1 MQPPMQP
8 SPLIYFAASI
18 KYLLASN
25 IVDFLKT
32 LSSHRNE
39 QVNSKINMNELNQ
52 QNSGGITAA
61 GVDKIRTMIE
71 GFDDISHGGLPVGRT
86 TLVSGTSG
94 TGKTLLAVQ
103 FLRNGIVDFNEP
115 GVFVTFEESPA
126 DIIKNAFSF
135 GWDLQKFVDEGK
147 LFILDASPDPDGQDV
162 VGNFD
167 LSALIERIQY
177 AIRKYK
183 AKRVSIDSVTA
194 VFQQYDAVSV
204 VRREIFRIVARLKQ
218 VGVTTIMTTER
229 MDEYGQ
235 VARFGVEEFV
245 SDNVVILRNV
255 LEGERRRRTIEIL
268 KLRGTTHMQGEY
280 PFTMTHQGINIF
292 PLGAMRLTQRSSN
305 VRVSSGVKTLDEM
318 CGGGYFKDS
327 IILAT
332 GATGTGK
339 TMLVSKFLEESCV
352 RGERVILFAYE
363 ESRAQLSRNA
373 SSWGIDFEELE
384 QQGLLKILCAYPESA
399 GLEDH
404 LQTIKQEIADF
415 KPARIAI
422 DSLSA
427 IARGVSN
434 NAFRQFVIGV
444 TGFAK
449 QEEITGFFT
458 NTTDQFMGSN
468 SITNTHISTIT
479 DTILMLQYVE
489 IRGEM
494 SRAINVFKM
503 RGSWH
508 DKGIREYIISDRGLE
523 IKDSFRNF
531 ERIISGSPTRIAV
544 DEKTELS
551 RIIRG
556 VQRDEE

>member
-1 MQPPMQP
+1 MTQTNQAGQQ
-8 SPLIYFAASI
+8 S
-18 KYLLASN
+18 
-25 IVDFLKT
+25 
-32 LSSHRNE
+32 E
-39 QVNSKINMNELNQ
+39 SKI
-52 QNSGGITAA
+52 A
-61 GVDKIRTMIE
+61 GVHKIRTMIE
-71 GFDDISHGGLPVGRT
+71 GFDDISNGGLPVGRT

-94 TGKTLLAVQ
+94 TGKTLFAVQ
-103 FLRNGIVDFNEP
+103 FLYNGITRFDEA
-115 GVFVTFEESPA
+115 GIFVTFEESPA

-135 GWDLQKFVDEGK
+135 GWDLQKLIDDGK
-147 LFILDASPDPDGQDV
+147 LFILDASPDPEGQEV

-204 VRREIFRIVARLKQ
+204 VRREIFRLVARLKQ
-218 VGVTTIMTTER
+218 VGATTIMTTER
-229 MDEYGQ
+229 VEEYGQ

-245 SDNVVILRNV
+245 SDNVVIVRNV

-268 KLRGTTHMQGEY
+268 KLRGTTHMKGEY
-280 PFTMTHQGINIF
+280 PFTITNHGINIF

-318 CGGGYFKDS
+318 CGGGFFKDS

-339 TMLVSKFLEESCV
+339 TLLVSKFLQDGCRV
-352 RGERVILFAYE
+352 GERALLFAYE

-373 SSWGIDFEELE
+373 YSWGIDFEELE
-384 QQGLLKILCAYPESA
+384 QKGLLKIICAYPESA

-404 LQTIKQEIADF
+404 LQIIKSEISEF
-415 KPARIAI
+415 KPSRIAI

-427 IARGVSN
+427 LARGVGN

-468 SITNTHISTIT
+468 SITDSHISTIT
-479 DTILMLQYVE
+479 DTILLLQYVE

-494 SRAINVFKM
+494 SRALNVFKM

-508 DKGIREYIISDRGLE
+508 DKGIREYIISEHGPE

-531 ERIISGSPTRIAV
+531 ERIISGSPTRVAV
-544 DEKTELS
+544 DEKNELS
-551 RIIRG
+551 RIMRG
-556 VQRDEE
+556 FQETLEEEES

>member
-1 MQPPMQP
+1 M
-8 SPLIYFAASI
+8 
-18 KYLLASN
+18 
-25 IVDFLKT
+25 T
-32 LSSHRNE
+32 
-39 QVNSKINMNELNQ
+39 
-52 QNSGGITAA
+52 
-61 GVDKIRTMIE
+61 GVQKIRTMIE
-71 GFDDISHGGLPVGRT
+71 GFDDISHGGLPVGRA

-94 TGKTLLAVQ
+94 TGKTLIATQ
-103 FLRNGIVDFNEP
+103 FLYYGIVYFDEP
-115 GVFVTFEESPA
+115 GIFVTFEESPA
-126 DIIKNAFSF
+126 DIIKNADSF
-135 GWDLQKFVDEGK
+135 GWNLQQLVDSGK
-147 LFILDASPDPDGQDV
+147 LFILDASPDPEGQDI

-183 AKRVSIDSVTA
+183 AKRVSIDSITA
-194 VFQQYDAVSV
+194 VFQQYDAASV
-204 VRREIFRIVARLKQ
+204 VRREIFRLVARLKQ

-229 MDEYGQ
+229 EREYGP

-245 SDNVVILRNV
+245 SDNVAIVRNV

-268 KLRGTTHMQGEY
+268 KLRGTTHMKGEY
-280 PFTMTHQGINIF
+280 PFTITNQGISIF

-305 VRVSSGVKTLDEM
+305 ARVSSGVPTLDSM
-318 CGGGYFKDS
+318 CGGGFFKDS

-339 TMLVSKFLEESCV
+339 TLLVSKFIEDACKNGD
-352 RGERVILFAYE
+352 RAILFAYE

-373 SSWGIDFEELE
+373 YSWGIDFEDLE
-384 QQGLLKILCAYPESA
+384 SRGLLKILCAYPESA

-404 LQTIKQEIADF
+404 LQIIKSEIAEF
-415 KPARIAI
+415 KPSRIAI

-427 IARGVSN
+427 LARGVSN

-458 NTTDQFMGSN
+458 NTTDQFMGSH
-468 SITNTHISTIT
+468 SITDSHISTIT

-494 SRAINVFKM
+494 CRAINVFKM
-503 RGSWH
+503 RGSEH
-508 DKGIREYIISDRGLE
+508 DKGIREYTISRNGPE
-523 IKDSFRNF
+523 IRDSFRNY
-531 ERIISGSPTRIAV
+531 EQIISGSPSRVSV

-551 RIIRG
+551 RIMRN
-556 VQRDEE
+556 VQERSTD

>member
-1 MQPPMQP
+1 MQ
-8 SPLIYFAASI
+8 L
-18 KYLLASN
+18 
-25 IVDFLKT
+25 D
-32 LSSHRNE
+32 
-39 QVNSKINMNELNQ
+39 NSDNQ
-52 QNSGGITAA
+52 TVSLMGE
-61 GVDKIRTMIE
+61 GVQKIRTMIE
-71 GFDDISHGGLPVGRT
+71 GLDDITHGGLPVART

-94 TGKTLLAVQ
+94 TGKTLITVQ
-103 FLRNGIVDFNEP
+103 FLYNGIIHFNEP
-115 GVFVTFEESPA
+115 GIFVTFEESPV
-126 DIIKNAFSF
+126 DIVKNAYSF

-147 LFILDASPDPDGQDV
+147 LFILDASPDPEGQDV

-167 LSALIERIQY
+167 LSAIIERIQY
-177 AIRKYK
+177 AVRKYK

-194 VFQQYDAVSV
+194 LFQQYDAASI
-204 VRREIFRIVARLKQ
+204 VRREIFRLVARLKQ

-229 MDEYGQ
+229 IDEYGP

-245 SDNVVILRNV
+245 SDNVAIMRNV

-268 KLRGTTHMQGEY
+268 KLRGTTHMKGEY
-280 PFTMTHQGINIF
+280 PFTITNEGISIF

-305 VRVSSGVKTLDEM
+305 ARVSSGLETLDEM
-318 CGGGYFKDS
+318 CGGGFFKDS

-339 TMLVSKFLEESCV
+339 TLLVSKFLQNACDN
-352 RGERVILFAYE
+352 GERAILFAYE

-373 SSWGIDFEELE
+373 YSWGTNFEELE
-384 QQGLLKILCAYPESA
+384 QKGLLKILCAYPESA

-404 LQTIKQEIADF
+404 LQIIKSEIADF
-415 KPARIAI
+415 KPSRIAI

-427 IARGVSN
+427 LARGVSN

-458 NTTDQFMGSN
+458 NTTDQFMGAH
-468 SITNTHISTIT
+468 SITDSHISTIT

-494 SRAINVFKM
+494 TRAINVFKM

-508 DKGIREYIISDRGLE
+508 DKGIREYTITGNGADIR
-523 IKDSFRNF
+523 DSLRNF
-531 ERIISGSPTRIAV
+531 ERIISGSPTRISV
-544 DEKTELS
+544 NEKSELS
-551 RIIRG
+551 RIIQG
-556 VQRDEE
+556 VKDDDELDDK

>member
-1 MQPPMQP
+1 MNQPAQSDKPAKRT
-8 SPLIYFAASI
+8 S
-18 KYLLASN
+18 
-25 IVDFLKT
+25 T
-32 LSSHRNE
+32 
-39 QVNSKINMNELNQ
+39 
-52 QNSGGITAA
+52 
-61 GVDKIRTMIE
+61 GVQKIRTMIE

-94 TGKTLLAVQ
+94 TGKTLIAVQ
-103 FLRNGIVDFNEP
+103 FLYHGIIHFDEP
-115 GVFVTFEESPA
+115 GIFVTFEEAPV
-126 DIIKNAFSF
+126 DVIKNAHSF
-135 GWDLQKFVDEGK
+135 GWDLQQLVDEGK
-147 LFILDASPDPDGQDV
+147 LFILDASPDPEGQDV

-183 AKRVSIDSVTA
+183 ARRVSIDSVTA
-194 VFQQYDAVSV
+194 VFQQYDAASV
-204 VRREIFRIVARLKQ
+204 VRREIFRLVARLKQ
-218 VGVTTIMTTER
+218 VNATTLMTTER
-229 MDEYGQ
+229 VDEYGP

-245 SDNVVILRNV
+245 SDNVVVVRNV

-268 KLRGTTHMQGEY
+268 KLRGTTHMKGEY
-280 PFTMTHQGINIF
+280 PFTMTDQGISIF

-305 VRVSSGVKTLDEM
+305 VRVSSGVQTLDKM
-318 CGGGYFKDS
+318 CGGGFFKDS

-339 TMLVSKFLEESCV
+339 TLLVSKFLEDAC
-352 RGERVILFAYE
+352 RAGERAILFAYE
-363 ESRAQLSRNA
+363 ESRAQLFRNA

-384 QQGLLKILCAYPESA
+384 QRGLLKIICAYPESA

-404 LQTIKQEIADF
+404 LQIIKSEITQF
-415 KPARIAI
+415 KPSRIAI

-427 IARGVSN
+427 LDRGVSN
-434 NAFRQFVIGV
+434 NSFRQFVIGV
-444 TGFAK
+444 TGYAK

-458 NTTDQFMGSN
+458 NTTEQFMGSH
-468 SITNTHISTIT
+468 SITDSHISTIT

-508 DKGIREYIISDRGLE
+508 DKGIREYTISAHGPE
-523 IKDSFRNF
+523 IKDSFRNL
-531 ERIISGSPTRIAV
+531 ERIISGAPTRIAV
-544 DEKTELS
+544 DEKSELS
-551 RIIRG
+551 RIVKGVRG
-556 VQRDEE
+556 GEHDIDRE

>member
-1 MQPPMQP
+1 
-8 SPLIYFAASI
+8 
-18 KYLLASN
+18 
-25 IVDFLKT
+25 
-32 LSSHRNE
+32 
-39 QVNSKINMNELNQ
+39 MNEASKVGKPN
-52 QNSGGITAA
+52 NSQPM
-61 GVDKIRTMIE
+61 GVQKIRTMIE
-71 GFDDISHGGLPVGRT
+71 GLDDISHGGLPIGRT

-103 FLRNGIVDFNEP
+103 FLYNGIMQFDEP
-115 GVFVTFEESPA
+115 GVFVTFEESPI
-126 DIIKNAFSF
+126 DIIKNASSF
-135 GWDLQKFVDEGK
+135 GWDLQRLIDEGK
-147 LFILDASPDPDGQDV
+147 LFILDASPDPEGQEV

-194 VFQQYDAVSV
+194 VFQQYDAASV
-204 VRREIFRIVARLKQ
+204 VRREIFRLVARLKQ
-218 VGVTTIMTTER
+218 LGVTTIMTTER
-229 MDEYGQ
+229 VEEYGP

-245 SDNVVILRNV
+245 SDNVVIVRNV

-268 KLRGTTHMQGEY
+268 KLRGTTHMKGEY
-280 PFTMTHQGINIF
+280 PFTITNDGINIF

-318 CGGGYFKDS
+318 CGGGFFKDS

-339 TMLVSKFLEESCV
+339 TLLVSKFLEEACKS
-352 RGERVILFAYE
+352 GERAMLFAYE
-363 ESRAQLSRNA
+363 ESRAQLLRNA
-373 SSWGIDFEELE
+373 YSWGIDFEEME
-384 QQGLLKILCAYPESA
+384 QRGLLRILCTYPESA

-404 LQTIKQEIADF
+404 LQIIKSEIAEF
-415 KPARIAI
+415 KPSRIAI

-427 IARGVSN
+427 LDRGVSN

-444 TGFAK
+444 TGYAK

-458 NTTDQFMGSN
+458 NTTDQFMGSH
-468 SITNTHISTIT
+468 SITDSHISTIT

-494 SRAINVFKM
+494 ARAINVFKM

-508 DKGIREYIISDRGLE
+508 DKGIREYTISERGPE
-523 IKDSFRNF
+523 IKDSFRNY
-531 ERIISGSPTRIAV
+531 ERIISGAPTRISV
-544 DEKTELS
+544 DEKMELS
-551 RIIRG
+551 RIVKG
-556 VQRDEE
+556 VQGKKNEDDEM

>member
-1 MQPPMQP
+1 MIEGERSGQAISWQP
-8 SPLIYFAASI
+8 
-18 KYLLASN
+18 
-25 IVDFLKT
+25 V
-32 LSSHRNE
+32 
-39 QVNSKINMNELNQ
+39 
-52 QNSGGITAA
+52 
-61 GVDKIRTMIE
+61 GVPKIRTMIE

-103 FLRNGIVDFNEP
+103 FLYNGITLFDEG
-115 GVFVTFEESPA
+115 GVFVTFEESPT
-126 DIIKNAFSF
+126 DIIKNAASF
-135 GWDLQKFVDEGK
+135 GWDLQKLIEQGK
-147 LFILDASPDPDGQDV
+147 LFILDASPDPEGQDV

-194 VFQQYDAVSV
+194 VFQQYDAASV
-204 VRREIFRIVARLKQ
+204 VRREIFRLVARLKQ

-229 MDEYGQ
+229 VEEYGP

-245 SDNVVILRNV
+245 SDNVAIMRNV

-268 KLRGTTHMQGEY
+268 KLRGTTHMKGEY
-280 PFTMTHQGINIF
+280 PFTMTNDGINIF

-305 VRVSSGVKTLDEM
+305 IRVSSGVQTLDEM
-318 CGGGYFKDS
+318 CGGGFFKDS

-339 TMLVSKFLEESCV
+339 TLLVSKFIEDACV
-352 RGERVILFAYE
+352 TGERALLFAYE
-363 ESRAQLSRNA
+363 ESRAQLLRNA
-373 SSWGIDFEELE
+373 YSWGIDFEEME
-384 QQGLLKILCAYPESA
+384 RNGLLKIICAYPESA

-404 LQTIKQEIADF
+404 LQIIKSELAQF
-415 KPARIAI
+415 KPSRIAI

-427 IARGVSN
+427 LERGVSN

-444 TGFAK
+444 TGYAK

-458 NTTDQFMGSN
+458 NTTDQFMGSH
-468 SITNTHISTIT
+468 SITDSHISTIT

-494 SRAINVFKM
+494 ARAINVFKM

-508 DKGIREYIISDRGLE
+508 DKGIREYTITENGPE
-523 IKDSFRNF
+523 IKDSFRNY
-531 ERIISGSPTRIAV
+531 ERIISGSPSRIVV
-544 DEKTELS
+544 DEKSELS
-551 RIIRG
+551 RIVKG
-556 VQRDEE
+556 VQSKKADVEL

>member
-1 MQPPMQP
+1 
-8 SPLIYFAASI
+8 
-18 KYLLASN
+18 
-25 IVDFLKT
+25 
-32 LSSHRNE
+32 
-39 QVNSKINMNELNQ
+39 MNQLNQ
-52 QNSGGITAA
+52 NPLNGEYPVP
-61 GVDKIRTMIE
+61 GVQKIRTLIE
-71 GFDDISHGGLPVGRT
+71 GFDDISHGGVPAGRT
-86 TLVSGTSG
+86 TLISGTSG

-103 FLRNGIVDFNEP
+103 FLYQGIVDFDES

-126 DIIKNAFSF
+126 DVIKNAFSF
-135 GWDLQKFVDEGK
+135 GWDLQKFINEGK
-147 LFILDASPDPDGQDV
+147 LFILDASPDPEGQDV
-162 VGNFD
+162 AGNFD

-183 AKRVSIDSVTA
+183 ARRVSIDSVTA
-194 VFQQYDAVSV
+194 VFQQYDSAGV
-204 VRREIFRIVARLKQ
+204 VRREIFRLVARLKQ
-218 VGVTTIMTTER
+218 VGATTLMTTER
-229 MDEYGQ
+229 VEEYGP

-245 SDNVVILRNV
+245 SDNVVIIRNV

-268 KLRGTTHMQGEY
+268 KLRGTTHMKGEY
-280 PFTMTHQGINIF
+280 PFTITNNGINIF

-318 CGGGYFKDS
+318 CGGGFFKDS

-339 TMLVSKFLEESCV
+339 TMMVSKFLQDACQ
-352 RGERVILFAYE
+352 RGDRAILFAYE

-384 QQGLLKILCAYPESA
+384 QKGVLRIICAYPESA

-404 LQTIKQEIADF
+404 LQIIKTEIAEF
-415 KPARIAI
+415 KPSRIAI

-427 IARGVSN
+427 LARGVSN

-458 NTTDQFMGSN
+458 NTSDQFMGSN
-468 SITNTHISTIT
+468 SITDSHISTIT

-494 SRAINVFKM
+494 ARAINVFKM

-508 DKGIREYIISDRGLE
+508 DKGIREYTISERGPQ
-523 IKDSFRNF
+523 IKESFRNF
-531 ERIISGSPTRIAV
+531 EGIISGSPTRIAV
-544 DEKTELS
+544 DEKSELS
-551 RIIRG
+551 RIIKA
-556 VQRDEE
+556 VQPKDEV

>member
-1 MQPPMQP
+1 MN
-8 SPLIYFAASI
+8 
-18 KYLLASN
+18 KSN
-25 IVDFLKT
+25 QNDRK
-32 LSSHRNE
+32 LS
-39 QVNSKINMNELNQ
+39 ELPRQ
-52 QNSGGITAA
+52 
-61 GVDKIRTMIE
+61 GVRKIRTMIE
-71 GFDDISHGGLPVGRT
+71 GFDEITHGGMPVGRT
-86 TLVSGTSG
+86 TLASGTSG
-94 TGKTLLAVQ
+94 TGKTLLAIQ
-103 FLRNGIVDFNEP
+103 FLYNGIRDFNDP
-115 GVFVTFEESPA
+115 GIFVTFEESPQ
-126 DIIKNAFSF
+126 DIITNARSF
-135 GWDLQKFVDEGK
+135 GWDLQNLLDDGK
-147 LFILDASPDPDGQDV
+147 LFILDASPDPEGQEV

-194 VFQQYDAVSV
+194 VFQQYEGASV
-204 VRREIFRIVARLKQ
+204 VRREIFRLVARLKQ
-218 VGVTTIMTTER
+218 IGVTSILTTER
-229 MDEYGQ
+229 VDEYGQ
-235 VARFGVEEFV
+235 VARYGVEEFV
-245 SDNVVILRNV
+245 SDNVIILRNV

-268 KLRGTTHMQGEY
+268 KLRGTTHMKGEY
-280 PFTMTHQGINIF
+280 PFTITNYGINIF
-292 PLGAMRLTQRSSN
+292 PLGAMRLTQKSSN
-305 VRVSSGVKTLDEM
+305 VRISSGVITLDEM
-318 CGGGYFKDS
+318 CGGGFFKDS

-339 TMLVSKFLEESCV
+339 TLLVSKFLQEGCKQ
-352 RGERVILFAYE
+352 GERAILFAYE

-373 SSWGIDFEELE
+373 NSWGVDFEKMERK
-384 QQGLLKILCAYPESA
+384 GLLKVICSYPESA

-404 LQTIKQEIADF
+404 LQIIKSEIEDF

-427 IARGVSN
+427 LARGVTN

-444 TGFAK
+444 TGYAK

-468 SITNTHISTIT
+468 SITESHISTIT

-508 DKGIREYIISDRGLE
+508 DKGIREYTISSAGPE
-523 IKDSFRNF
+523 IQNSFRNY

-544 DEKTELS
+544 DEKSELS
-551 RIIRG
+551 RIVRG
-556 VQRDEE
+556 FRDKTNEE